1 VIAKPFAFTELAARV
16 RAVRRRAM
24 SVRLQLVH
32 LVMDRLGH
40 SLQRSGH
47 AIDLSPKEF
56 ALPEFQKRHAGQ
68 PVSRSTIV
76 EQVWRLTV
84 VTMTIVVGV
93 YINYLL
99 RKVDPGHGSALMGSF
114 GAPATR
120 LATTVSSPNGAPI
133 CPWRNGCVK
142 PATSWAANDPQSS

>member
-56 ALPEFQKRHAGQ
+56 ALLEFQKRHAGQ
-68 PVSRSTIV
+68 PVSRR
-76 EQVWRLTV
+76 RLLSKCSV
-84 VTMTIVVGV
+84 
-93 YINYLL
+93 
-99 RKVDPGHGSALMGSF
+99 
-114 GAPATR
+114 
-120 LATTVSSPNGAPI
+120 
-133 CPWRNGCVK
+133 
-142 PATSWAANDPQSS
+142 

>member
-1 VIAKPFAFTELAARV
+1 MEGCEELVFGGWKKGWTRIGKRRGSECGRLQVRRAERQVACARCLDAGADDVIAKPFAFTELAARV

-68 PVSRSTIV
+68 PVSRR
-76 EQVWRLTV
+76 RLLSKR
-84 VTMTIVVGV
+84 GV
-93 YINYLL
+93 
-99 RKVDPGHGSALMGSF
+99 
-114 GAPATR
+114 
-120 LATTVSSPNGAPI
+120 
-133 CPWRNGCVK
+133 
-142 PATSWAANDPQSS
+142 